1 MTVLQRLPYHAGP
14 MISPA
19 DRRLAALA
27 VLLLVL
33 ALGACEGMDV
43 SYDYTDL
50 DERNKYRNEPD

>member
-1 MTVLQRLPYHAGP
+1 